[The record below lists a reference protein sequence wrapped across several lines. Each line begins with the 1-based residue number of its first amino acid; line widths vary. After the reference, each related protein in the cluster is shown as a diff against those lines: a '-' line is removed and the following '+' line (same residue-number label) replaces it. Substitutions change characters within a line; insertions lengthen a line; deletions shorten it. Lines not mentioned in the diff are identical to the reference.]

1 MGYENIVNK
10 MPNLEPFDYIYVLK
24 HFMNGILL
32 GNKIKS
38 DMITSTEEFISG
50 LIR

>member
-1 MGYENIVNK
+1 MV
-10 MPNLEPFDYIYVLK
+10 F
-24 HFMNGILL
+24 LL

-50 LIR
+50 LYVSKKD